1 MFGAFDPDEPFR
13 FGCCFNDLFYL
24 SAGAVGVVISTDEE
38 LWLGAL
44 REKTI
49 GVVSAIGV
57 DRQAKAD
64 ERFDA
69 RIAATGA

>member
-1 MFGAFDPDEPFR
+1 VLGSFDPDESLR
-13 FGCCFNDLFYL
+13 FGRGFDDMFHL

-38 LWLGAL
+38 FWLEAL

-57 DRQAKAD
+57 DREAKAD
-64 ERFDA
+64 QRFDA
-69 RIAATGA
+69 WVAAAGA